1 MISES
6 LTRMRIFFS
15 KTASIRF
22 TGHLDLQRTWE
33 RTFRRAGLPIAYR
46 QGFNPQ
52 ARLNL
57 ALALPLGFTSQC
69 EILDVWFEIPVSIS
83 ELETRLVPALPA
95 GLEITGFQEI
105 GLSEPALQ
113 TQISSAEYHISL
125 NNPLPELEAHCE
137 KLLQS
142 SSIIRQWRDRK
153 YDLRPLILELRTLPE
168 EPGGSQRLFVRLSAR
183 EGATGRPE
191 EVASALGIS
200 PELIRVH
207 RINLAFLENA

>member
-1 MISES
+1 MSDS
-6 LTRMRIFFS
+6 LTRIRIYFS

-33 RTFRRAGLPIAYR
+33 RTFRRARLPIAYR

-69 EILDVWFEIPVSIS
+69 EILDVWFEIPISIS
-83 ELETRLVPALPA
+83 ELETQLIPALPP
-95 GLEITGFQEI
+95 GLEISGFQEV

-113 TQISSAEYHISL
+113 TQIASAEYHITL
-125 NNPLPELEAHCE
+125 NNPFPDLDTNCE
-137 KLLQS
+137 KLLRS
-142 SSIIRQWRDRK
+142 ATIIRQWKGKK
-153 YDLRPLILELRTLPE
+153 YNLRPLILDLRALMDDS
-168 EPGGSQRLFVRLSAR
+168 GGKHTIFVRLSAR

-191 EVASALGIS
+191 EMAAALGIS
-200 PELIRVH
+200 PELTRVH
-207 RINLAFLENA
+207 RINLAFLNGE

>member
-1 MISES
+1 MSET
-6 LTRMRIFFS
+6 LTRIRIYFS

-33 RTFRRAGLPIAYR
+33 RTFRRARLPIAYK

-69 EILDVWFEIPVSIS
+69 EILDVWLEYPVSFS
-83 ELETRLVPALPA
+83 ELESRLLPALPP
-95 GLEITGFQEI
+95 GLEITGFQEV

-113 TQISSAEYHISL
+113 TQIASADYHISMDNQQPDL
-125 NNPLPELEAHCE
+125 QSDCE
-137 KLLQS
+137 VLLQS
-142 SSIIRQWRDRK
+142 ASIMRQWK
-153 YDLRPLILELRTLPE
+153 GKNYDLRPLILELRALPDG
-168 EPGGSQRLFVRLSAR
+168 PGDNQKIFVRLSAR

-191 EVASALGIS
+191 EVAAALGIS
-200 PELIRVH
+200 SDLTRVH
-207 RINLAFLENA
+207 RIKLAFLSDE